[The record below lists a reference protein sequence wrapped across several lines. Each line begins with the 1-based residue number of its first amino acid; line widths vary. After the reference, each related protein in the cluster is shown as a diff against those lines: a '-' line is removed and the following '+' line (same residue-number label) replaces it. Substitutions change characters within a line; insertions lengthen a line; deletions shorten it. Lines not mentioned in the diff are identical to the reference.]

1 MKTGSVKANY
11 ALNLINTVSGLLFP
25 LITFPYASRV
35 LMAEGIGQVQFF
47 DSIIGYI
54 LLVTSLGIPLYAVRE
69 LARVRGDLKERS
81 KVATE
86 IILLHAMLTFV
97 AYIIVF
103 IIATTVTK
111 VKADV
116 PLFLLLSSSL
126 LFTAIGVQWFYQAM
140 EDFKYITIRSIA
152 IKALAAV
159 ALFVFV
165 KEKDDIL
172 WYAAVNTGAS
182 VGNNLFNFI
191 RLRKHISL
199 KGLSFGQLQIVRHL
213 RPSLKLFALNMIV
226 SIYILLDSVMLGFLS
241 GEEAVGFYTAA
252 NKLTRMS
259 LGIVTSLGAVLL
271 PRFSN
276 YISTGR
282 YDEFKELGGK
292 AISFTAALVFPMTAG
307 LVLLAE
313 PVITVFSGPTYGPSV
328 LTLQIL
334 APVTI
339 FLGFSGLLGMQMLY
353 PQGKETL
360 VMCASGAGALINL
373 IMNLLLIPHFAQWGA
388 AFSSAMSEC
397 TVLVVILLLGYR
409 YLPFRFFTKQ
419 NMVYLAGTALMSA
432 AVLCVRMLDLQPFAE
447 LAVSMVT
454 GVAVYALFLIICKD
468 HFVQVVFGILFKRKA

>member
-1 MKTGSVKANY
+1 MKTASVKANY

-69 LARVRGDLKERS
+69 LARVRGDLYQRS

-86 IILLHAMLTFV
+86 IILLHGALTFV
-97 AYIIVF
+97 AYILVF
-103 IIATTVTK
+103 IIAATVNK
-111 VKADV
+111 IKADV

-126 LFTAIGVQWFYQAM
+126 LFTAIGVQWFYQAI

-152 IKALAAV
+152 VKTLAAI

-165 KEKDDIL
+165 KDKGDIL

-182 VGNNLFNFI
+182 VGNNLFNFL
-191 RLRKHISL
+191 RLRKHISVKIL
-199 KGLSFGQLQIVRHL
+199 KFEDLDVKRHI
-213 RPSLKLFALNMIV
+213 RPALKLFAINMIV
-226 SIYILLDSVMLGFLS
+226 SIYILLDTVMLGFLS
-241 GEEAVGFYTAA
+241 SKEAVGFYTAA

-259 LGIVTSLGAVLL
+259 LGVVTSLGAVLL

-276 YISTGR
+276 FISTGR
-282 YDEFKELGGK
+282 YDEFKELGSK
-292 AISFTAALVFPMTAG
+292 AISFTLALVLPMCAG
-307 LVLLAE
+307 LILLAN
-313 PVITVFSGPTYGPSV
+313 PIITLFSGPTYGPSI

-353 PQGKETL
+353 PQGKENL
-360 VMCASGAGALINL
+360 VMISSLSGAIINVVLNL
-373 IMNLLLIPHFAQWGA
+373 ILIPEMAQYGA
-388 AFSSAMSEC
+388 AISSVVAEC
-397 TVLVVILLLGYR
+397 TVLLVVLITGYK
-409 YLPFRFFTKQ
+409 YLPFKLFTKQ
-419 NMVYLAGTALMSA
+419 NFVYLAATAVMSTIVYFITMQPMPA
-432 AVLCVRMLDLQPFAE
+432 WKTIAVALPA
-447 LAVSMVT
+447 
-454 GVAVYALFLIICKD
+454 GVAVYGAILIIFKD
-468 HFVQVVFGILFKRKA
+468 HFVKVVFKAIWK

>member
-1 MKTGSVKANY
+1 MKTASVKTNY

-69 LARVRGDLKERS
+69 LARVRGDLYQRS

-86 IILLHAMLTFV
+86 IILLHGALTFV
-97 AYIIVF
+97 AYVMVF
-103 IIATTVTK
+103 VIAATVTK
-111 VKADV
+111 IKADV

-126 LFTAIGVQWFYQAM
+126 LFTAIGVQWFYQAI
-140 EDFKYITIRSIA
+140 EDFKYITIRSITV
-152 IKALAAV
+152 KTLAAV

-165 KEKDDIL
+165 KDKSDIL

-199 KGLSFGQLQIVRHL
+199 RGLRLKDLDIVRHI
-213 RPSLKLFALNMIV
+213 RPALKLFTINMIV
-226 SIYILLDSVMLGFLS
+226 SIYILLDTVMLGFLS
-241 GEEAVGFYTAA
+241 SKEAVGFYTAA

-276 YISTGR
+276 FISTGR
-282 YDEFKELGGK
+282 YEEFKELGGK
-292 AISFTAALVFPMTAG
+292 AISFTAAMVLPMCAG
-307 LVLLAE
+307 LILLAE
-313 PVITVFSGPTYGPSV
+313 PIITVFSGPTYGPST

-353 PQGKETL
+353 PQGKESM
-360 VMCASGAGALINL
+360 VMVASLAGATINVVLNL
-373 IMNLLLIPHFAQWGA
+373 ILIPKLAQYGA
-388 AFSSAMSEC
+388 AISSAIAEL
-397 TVLVVILLLGYR
+397 TVLSTIIIIGYR
-409 YLPFRFFTKQ
+409 YLPFKFFTKQ
-419 NMVYLAGTALMSA
+419 NFVYLAGTIVMSVVVYAIKIQPMEAWKTIAIALPA
-432 AVLCVRMLDLQPFAE
+432 
-447 LAVSMVT
+447 
-454 GVAVYALFLIICKD
+454 GVATYGLFLVVFKD
-468 HFVQVVFGILFKRKA
+468 HFVKVVYKAIWK